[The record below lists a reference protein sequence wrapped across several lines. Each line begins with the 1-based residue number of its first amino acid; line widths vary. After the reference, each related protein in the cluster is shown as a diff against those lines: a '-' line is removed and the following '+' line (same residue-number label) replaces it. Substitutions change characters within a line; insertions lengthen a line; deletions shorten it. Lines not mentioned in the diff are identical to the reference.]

1 MENYITEF
9 EKKITDISKNAQ
21 NIYIVNAGV
30 MNHGKSSLFN
40 SILNREEFK
49 TQDIRT
55 TVQNQTAKWKENVY
69 LIDTPGIEAKT
80 KDDEEAYKEYK
91 NANMIVFV
99 HTLRIGELHKN
110 EVDAI
115 NKMKSIFENE
125 NYFWNHFCIV
135 LTFLESE
142 EDNNIYKIKDKII
155 QDVKNNCNNKEEF
168 QIFLV
173 SNDWY
178 KQGENEKEEI
188 FIQDSGILEFR
199 EYLEK
204 NIEKWQK
211 ENKEVKNSIIDREKK
226 ELVNK
231 IDEIYS
237 EKIEKIKEQQKEFSK
252 NFKRTIDEYISDNSE
267 INVKQERANILKKEI
282 DDLKIAHQKEK
293 SKY

>member
-135 LTFLESE
+135 LTFLES
-142 EDNNIYKIKDKII
+142 
-155 QDVKNNCNNKEEF
+155 
-168 QIFLV
+168 IFLV